1 MLQPK
6 LSLKVSQ
13 RQALTPGLV
22 QMVSVLALN
31 KLELREMINT
41 EMIENPVLEELE
53 ENVSTLEERAAAEGD
68 RERSA
73 EEVAAEAER
82 VDKDPFDEID
92 FGSYFQDYL
101 DPGFRTT
108 SNFEEYDKP
117 SFEHFLAQ
125 PGTLTDHLMWQLGSL
140 NLTAKVRA
148 AAELIIGNLNEDGYL
163 TATDEEL
170 ADLLRRPVA
179 PPRAEPIPFERG
191 IQERGLQDRSLHDR
205 GLQDCAFKGGFR
217 EASFRHHLSRQAVM
231 EESAIG
237 IAEDASAN
245 DRGTP
250 GAIAGPGRASFAL
263 DITDIAAA
271 ASARA
276 SASVAVVKS
285 ALAVVHQL
293 DPIGV
298 GARDL
303 RECLLLQIAAQQRE
317 AMLVLRRNAKRAR
330 AAARSEDDT
339 DAPEFAAAALE
350 ELVREA
356 GPGNQRN
363 GAGSEANIFEI
374 ATHIVSH
381 CLALLQK
388 KDMRELTRACGHS
401 AAQVQAAVDF
411 IRTLDPRPGQRYN
424 QSETRLIEPDVAF
437 VKRDGQY
444 VVLMNDEEMPT
455 LRLNQGYRKM
465 LRQKQTEKDVR
476 EYVKE
481 RYKSAIQLL
490 RNIEQRKNT
499 IVRTCEVI
507 VRRQADF
514 LEHGESALRPMMIKE
529 VAEEIGVHPS
539 TVSRAVANKYVHTTQ
554 GVYELRF
561 FFSEGVNGPEGGDL
575 PLVLLKRK
583 VKKLIE
589 DEDPRKP
596 LTDDQLAA
604 ELQRQGIQVTRRTVA
619 KYREDMQIP
628 STHQRRVR

>member
-1 MLQPK
+1 
-6 LSLKVSQ
+6 
-13 RQALTPGLV
+13 
-22 QMVSVLALN
+22 
-31 KLELREMINT
+31 
-41 EMIENPVLEELE
+41 
-53 ENVSTLEERAAAEGD
+53 
-68 RERSA
+68 
-73 EEVAAEAER
+73 
-82 VDKDPFDEID
+82 
-92 FGSYFQDYL
+92 
-101 DPGFRTT
+101 
-108 SNFEEYDKP
+108 
-117 SFEHFLAQ
+117 
-125 PGTLTDHLMWQLGSL
+125 MWQLGSL
-140 NLTAKVRA
+140 TLTAKVRS
-148 AAELIIGNLNEDGYL
+148 AAELIIGNLNDDGYL

-170 ADLLRRPVA
+170 LELLRKPVFSA
-179 PPRAEPIPFERG
+179 RSEPIPFERG
-191 IQERGLQDRSLHDR
+191 LQDRAQYDRSFKHRLMHQPEADSNSEAEGSASSDAALNGLSYSVSLSEEEKHSEPAAR
-205 GLQDCAFKGGFR
+205 VALTMNIA
-217 EASFRHHLSRQAVM
+217 ASTRPS
-231 EESAIG
+231 
-237 IAEDASAN
+237 ASAE
-245 DRGTP
+245 
-250 GAIAGPGRASFAL
+250 AL
-263 DITDIAAA
+263 KAAL
-271 ASARA
+271 
-276 SASVAVVKS
+276 KI
-285 ALAVVHQL
+285 VHQL
-293 DPIGV
+293 DPIGI

-317 AMLVLRRNAKRAR
+317 AALVLRRNAKRAEF
-330 AAARSEDDT
+330 AE
-339 DAPEFAAAALE
+339 APEFDSVALE
-350 ELVREA
+350 ELEREA
-356 GPGNQRN
+356 GRTT
-363 GAGSEANIFEI
+363 GATSGTNVFEI
-374 ATHIVSH
+374 ATHIVSN
-381 CLALLQK
+381 CLSLLQK
-388 KDMRELTRACGHS
+388 KDMRELTRSCGQS
-401 AAQVQAAVDF
+401 AAQVQAAVDY
-411 IRTLDPRPGQRYN
+411 IRTLDPRPGQRFN

-437 VKRDGQY
+437 VKRDGIY